1 VGHFTDGPVGAP
13 AARFGHYRRRS
24 VTVGAVWTH
33 DNERNIQMRGKIL
46 FLAGLGVGYLIGT
59 RAGRE
64 KYDQMVTQARKVWD
78 SPSVQEAA
86 GMVQSQAARLFD
98 QGKQVVSDKIH
109 KYSSKSDESDAED
122 SWRTDGRR
130 DTPASAY

>member
-1 VGHFTDGPVGAP
+1 
-13 AARFGHYRRRS
+13 
-24 VTVGAVWTH
+24 
-33 DNERNIQMRGKIL
+33 MRGKIL

-64 KYDQMVTQARKVWD
+64 KYDQMVTQARKIWD

-86 GMVQSQAARLFD
+86 GMVQSQAARLYD

-109 KYSSKSDESDAED
+109 KYGTKSSESETEE